1 MMIPLNAS
9 TRAYMFLLMC
19 LLFLAAGCAHREG
32 GSGAKVLPEGVGRCI
47 AIIGFQPVLLPGSQP
62 GMARN
67 PLTGAFHFA
76 EPVPREVADKLSHS
90 LLDHLTRSSRHQF
103 VSPKEMEP
111 HKSTIDLPFRR
122 GGDLDLYAQI
132 AESLS
137 ADAFLAGYIW
147 RWKDRKGAELAVESP
162 ASVDFHLYLIRLA
175 DRAIVWEY
183 EYDKTQQSLTENVLD
198 IKTFLRA
205 KGRWLSASELAEL
218 GLEELAEAF
227 PEKGD

>member
-1 MMIPLNAS
+1 MIIPS
-9 TRAYMFLLMC
+9 TRAYMCLLMC
-19 LLFLAAGCAHREG
+19 LPFLAAGCAHRDG
-32 GSGAKVLPEGVGRCI
+32 GSDAKVLPEGVGGSI
-47 AIIGFQPVLLPGSQP
+47 VVIGFQPVLLPGSRP
-62 GMARN
+62 GMVRN
-67 PLTGAFHFA
+67 PLTGAFHYA
-76 EPVPREVADKLSHS
+76 EPVPREVADKLSQT
-90 LLDHLTRSSRHQF
+90 LLGHLTRSSRYQF
-103 VSPKEMEP
+103 VSPGEVEP
-111 HKSTIDLPFRR
+111 HNSSIDSPLRR
-122 GGDLDLYAQI
+122 GGDLDLYARI
-132 AESLS
+132 AGSLS

-218 GLEELAEAF
+218 GLEELVEAF
-227 PEKGD
+227 PKKSD